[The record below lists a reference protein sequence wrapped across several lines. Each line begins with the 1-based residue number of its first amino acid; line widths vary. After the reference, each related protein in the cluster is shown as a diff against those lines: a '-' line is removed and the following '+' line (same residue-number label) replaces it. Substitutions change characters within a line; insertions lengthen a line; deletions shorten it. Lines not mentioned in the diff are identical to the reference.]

1 MTLDVPGR
9 SPRALLALAS
19 TAVALAAADTYVVVL
34 ALTDMMN
41 GVGLGLDNLQRAAP
55 IISGFLLGYVAVLPL
70 IGRLADVVSRSRI
83 LLGCLA
89 VFVVGS
95 GITALAVD
103 LDVLVAGRVVQGV
116 GGGGLVPAT
125 LALVADLWPPGRRGM
140 PLGVVGAVQEL
151 GSVLGPLLGAAV
163 LAVADWRAIF
173 WLNVVLGLVLW
184 VAIASIT
191 RGAPFETAAGGLL
204 RERGSP
210 TAGGRLRE
218 RGSPAAGG
226 LLRERG
232 SPAAGRDRG
241 RRAGTVVLGVVT
253 VGLLWLT
260 LAAPAVL
267 ATDVYLGVPFVPFV
281 GDRRVLTPV
290 GALTAALAVLLL
302 VRTARLW
309 WAPLRD
315 SDLPGA
321 LLLGTA
327 LGSVV
332 LTFSSADPE
341 SEVVGPLGY
350 ALLPVAVVAVLLYV
364 VRHRTAGAPLVPRG
378 TVRGRTGW
386 SLLVSLAVGVAL
398 VAVVVDVPLF
408 SRLTTEG
415 SQTDAA
421 MELVKFLVAVPV
433 GALLGGWVLRWVG
446 DGLAAGVGLT
456 LAAVGLLL
464 MSGWERGSLAE
475 LTSTLTLALVGLGLG
490 MALAPVNDA
499 ALADSPQDVH
509 GTASSLVVVARMVGM
524 VVGLALL
531 TGVGLHRYY
540 AAVEALPRE
549 QQTSGRALLDAAL
562 LQVHTVFV
570 GAAGAAAVGALLAFV
585 FLGIRRREGSGSLA
599 RGFGVEE

>member
-1 MTLDVPGR
+1 MAGLTGANPRTL
-9 SPRALLALAS
+9 LTLAS

-34 ALTDMMN
+34 ALTDMMS

-55 IISGFLLGYVAVLPL
+55 IISGFLLGYIAVLPL
-70 IGRLADVVSRSRI
+70 IGRLADLVPRSRI
-83 LLGCLA
+83 LLGCLV
-89 VFVVGS
+89 VFVIGS

-125 LALVADLWPPGRRGM
+125 LALVADLRPPGRRGM

-163 LAVADWRAIF
+163 LVVADWRAIF
-173 WLNVVLGLVLW
+173 WLNVVLGVLLW
-184 VAIASIT
+184 VAIAVAT
-191 RGAPFETAAGGLL
+191 RPFETAADGLL
-204 RERGSP
+204 R
-210 TAGGRLRE
+210 
-218 RGSPAAGG
+218 
-226 LLRERG
+226 
-232 SPAAGRDRG
+232 DRG
-241 RRAGTVVLGVVT
+241 DSGEDRPLRPRLVTTVLGVVT

-260 LAAPAVL
+260 LAAPAAL
-267 ATDVYLGVPFVPFV
+267 ATDVYLGLPFVPVV
-281 GDRRVLTPV
+281 GTSRLLTPIGLV
-290 GALTAALAVLLL
+290 TLGLALTLVALTA
-302 VRTARLW
+302 RRW
-309 WAPLRD
+309 WPPLRE

-321 LLLGTA
+321 LLLGTT
-327 LGSVV
+327 LGCVV

-341 SEVVGPLGY
+341 TEVVGPLGY
-350 ALLPVAVVAVLLYV
+350 ALLPVAVVTALAYV
-364 VRHRTAGAPLVPRG
+364 WRHRTAVSPLVPRG

-386 SLLVSLAVGVAL
+386 ALLVSLLVGVAL

-408 SRLTTEG
+408 SRLTTSG

-446 DGLAAGVGLT
+446 DGLSAGVGLL
-456 LAAVGLLL
+456 LAASGLLV
-464 MSGWERGSLAE
+464 MSGWDRGSLAE
-475 LTSTLTLALVGLGLG
+475 VSSTITLALVGLGLG

-499 ALADSPQDVH
+499 ALADAPQHAH

-531 TGVGLHRYY
+531 TGIGLHRYY
-540 AAVEALPRE
+540 EAVDALPRE
-549 QQTSGRALLDAAL
+549 QQTSGQALLDAAL

-570 GAAGAAAVGALLAFV
+570 GAAGAAFVGALLALAC
-585 FLGIRRREGSGSLA
+585 LGIRRREGSGSLA
-599 RGFGVEE
+599 RGLGVEE

>member
-103 LDVLVAGRVVQGV
+103 LDVLVVGRVVQGV

-204 RERGSP
+204 RERG
-210 TAGGRLRE
+210 
-218 RGSPAAGG
+218 
-226 LLRERG
+226 
-232 SPAAGRDRG
+232 
-241 RRAGTVVLGVVT
+241 RRTGTVVLGVVT

>member
-1 MTLDVPGR
+1 MAGLTGANPRTL
-9 SPRALLALAS
+9 LTLAS

-34 ALTDMMN
+34 ALTDMMS

-55 IISGFLLGYVAVLPL
+55 IISGFLLGYIAVLPL
-70 IGRLADVVSRSRI
+70 IGRLADLVPRSRI
-83 LLGCLA
+83 LLGCLV
-89 VFVVGS
+89 VFVIGS

-163 LAVADWRAIF
+163 LVVADWRAIF
-173 WLNVVLGLVLW
+173 WLNVVLGVLLW
-184 VAIASIT
+184 VAIAVAT
-191 RGAPFETAAGGLL
+191 RPFETAADGLL
-204 RERGSP
+204 RDRGE
-210 TAGGRLRE
+210 TA
-218 RGSPAAGG
+218 ADG
-226 LLRERG
+226 LLRDRG
-232 SPAAGRDRG
+232 ETAADGLLRDRG
-241 RRAGTVVLGVVT
+241 DSGEDRPLRPRLVTTVLGVVT

-260 LAAPAVL
+260 LAAPAAL
-267 ATDVYLGVPFVPFV
+267 ATDVYLGLPFVPVV
-281 GDRRVLTPV
+281 GTSRLLTPIGLV
-290 GALTAALAVLLL
+290 TLGLALALVALTA
-302 VRTARLW
+302 RRW
-309 WAPLRD
+309 WPPLRE

-321 LLLGTA
+321 LLLGTT
-327 LGSVV
+327 LGCVV

-341 SEVVGPLGY
+341 TEVVGPLGY
-350 ALLPVAVVAVLLYV
+350 ALLPVAVVTAIAYV
-364 VRHRTAGAPLVPRG
+364 WRHRTAVSPLVPRG

-386 SLLVSLAVGVAL
+386 ALLVSLLVGVAL

-408 SRLTTEG
+408 SRLTTSG

-446 DGLAAGVGLT
+446 DGLSAGVGLL
-456 LAAVGLLL
+456 LAASGLLV
-464 MSGWERGSLAE
+464 MSGWDRGSLAE
-475 LTSTLTLALVGLGLG
+475 VSSTITLALVGLGLG

-499 ALADSPQDVH
+499 ALADAPQHAH

-531 TGVGLHRYY
+531 TGIGLHRYY
-540 AAVEALPRE
+540 EAVDALPRE
-549 QQTSGRALLDAAL
+549 QQTSGQALLDAAL

-570 GAAGAAAVGALLAFV
+570 GAAGAAFVGALLALAC
-585 FLGIRRREGSGSLA
+585 LGIRRREGSGSLA
-599 RGFGVEE
+599 RGLGVEE

>member
-1 MTLDVPGR
+1 MAGLTGANPRTL
-9 SPRALLALAS
+9 LTLAS

-34 ALTDMMN
+34 ALTDMMS

-55 IISGFLLGYVAVLPL
+55 IISGFLLGYIAVLPL
-70 IGRLADVVSRSRI
+70 IGRLADLVPRSRI
-83 LLGCLA
+83 LLGCLV
-89 VFVVGS
+89 VFVIGS

-163 LAVADWRAIF
+163 LVVADWRAIF
-173 WLNVVLGLVLW
+173 WLNVVLGVLLW
-184 VAIASIT
+184 VAIAVAT
-191 RGAPFETAAGGLL
+191 RPFETAADGLL
-204 RERGSP
+204 RDRGE
-210 TAGGRLRE
+210 TA
-218 RGSPAAGG
+218 ADG
-226 LLRERG
+226 LLR
-232 SPAAGRDRG
+232 DRG
-241 RRAGTVVLGVVT
+241 DSGEDRPLRPRLVTTVLGVVT

-260 LAAPAVL
+260 LAAPAAL
-267 ATDVYLGVPFVPFV
+267 ATDVYLGLPFVPVV
-281 GDRRVLTPV
+281 GTSRLLTPIGMV
-290 GALTAALAVLLL
+290 TLGLALALVALTA
-302 VRTARLW
+302 RRW
-309 WAPLRD
+309 WPPLRE

-321 LLLGTA
+321 LLLGTT
-327 LGSVV
+327 LGCVV

-341 SEVVGPLGY
+341 TEVVGPLGY
-350 ALLPVAVVAVLLYV
+350 ALLPVAVVTALAYV
-364 VRHRTAGAPLVPRG
+364 WRHRTAVSPLVPRG

-386 SLLVSLAVGVAL
+386 ALLVSLLVGVAL

-408 SRLTTEG
+408 SRLTTSG

-446 DGLAAGVGLT
+446 DGLSAGVGLL
-456 LAAVGLLL
+456 LAASGLLV
-464 MSGWERGSLAE
+464 MSGWDRGSLAE
-475 LTSTLTLALVGLGLG
+475 VSSTITLALVGLGLG

-499 ALADSPQDVH
+499 ALADAPQHAH

-531 TGVGLHRYY
+531 TGIGLHRYY
-540 AAVEALPRE
+540 EAVDALPRE
-549 QQTSGRALLDAAL
+549 QQTSGQALLDAAL

-570 GAAGAAAVGALLAFV
+570 GAAGAAFVGALLALAC
-585 FLGIRRREGSGSLA
+585 LGIRRREGSGSLA
-599 RGFGVEE
+599 RGLGVEE

>member
-1 MTLDVPGR
+1 MTGTN
-9 SPRALLALAS
+9 PRTLLALAS

-34 ALTDMMN
+34 ALTDMMS

-55 IISGFLLGYVAVLPL
+55 IISGFLLGYIAVLPL
-70 IGRLADVVSRSRI
+70 IGRLADVISRSRI
-83 LLGCLA
+83 LLGCLV

-103 LDVLVAGRVVQGV
+103 LDILVAGRVVQGI

-140 PLGVVGAVQEL
+140 PLGIVGAVQEL

-163 LAVADWRAIF
+163 LVVADWRAIF
-173 WLNVVLGLVLW
+173 WLNVVLGILLFL
-184 VAIASIT
+184 AIALVT

-204 RERGSP
+204 R
-210 TAGGRLRE
+210 
-218 RGSPAAGG
+218 
-226 LLRERG
+226 
-232 SPAAGRDRG
+232 DRG
-241 RRAGTVVLGVVT
+241 EGRPRPRVVTTALGVLT
-253 VGLLWLT
+253 VGLLWLA
-260 LAAPAVL
+260 LAAPPSL
-267 ATDVYLGVPFVPFV
+267 ATDVYLGLPFVPFA
-281 GDRRVLTPV
+281 GDSRLLTPIGLVTLALAALLVVLTI
-290 GALTAALAVLLL
+290 
-302 VRTARLW
+302 RRW
-309 WAPLRD
+309 WPPLRE

-327 LGSVV
+327 LGCIV

-350 ALLPVAVVAVLLYV
+350 ALLPVAVVAALAYAW
-364 VRHRTAGAPLVPRG
+364 RHHTAASPLVPRG

-386 SLLVSLAVGVAL
+386 ALVVSLLVGVAL
-398 VAVVVDVPLF
+398 VSVVVDVPLF
-408 SRLTTEG
+408 SRLTTSG

-433 GALLGGWVLRWVG
+433 GALVGGWVLRWVG
-446 DGLAAGVGLT
+446 DGLAAGVGLL
-456 LAAVGLLL
+456 LATGGLVV
-464 MSGWERGSLAE
+464 MSGWDRGSLAE
-475 LTSTLTLALVGLGLG
+475 VTSTITLAVVGFGLG

-499 ALADSPQDVH
+499 ALADSPQHAH

-540 AAVEALPRE
+540 QAVEALPRE
-549 QQTSGRALLDAAL
+549 QQTSGQALLDAAL

-570 GAAGAAAVGALLAFV
+570 GAAGAALLGALVAFA
-585 FLGIRRREGSGSLA
+585 FLGVRRREGSGSLA

>member
-103 LDVLVAGRVVQGV
+103 LDVLVVGRVVQGV

-191 RGAPFETAAGGLL
+191 RVAPFETAAGGL
-204 RERGSP
+204 
-210 TAGGRLRE
+210 LRE

-232 SPAAGRDRG
+232 SPAAGRERG
-241 RRAGTVVLGVVT
+241 RRTGTVVLGVVT